1 MQVFDLAEV
10 EKLHLAL
17 TRLNGL
23 KLNEL
28 EFVVTTPDGAKKLKF
43 NKSEIEAAHR
53 LTTNNF
59 DYLKF
64 LYNFYRAFPDE
75 HTESDR

>member
-1 MQVFDLAEV
+1 MILDLAEV

-17 TRLNGL
+17 MKLNGL

-28 EFVVTTPDGAKKLKF
+28 EFVVTTPHGAKKLKF
-43 NKSEIEAAHR
+43 NNSEIQAAHR

-64 LYNFYRAFPDE
+64 LFNFYRAFPEE
-75 HTESDR
+75 HTVND